1 MWLISVELKK
11 KSIYILNNAVTL
23 NKGSGKTLAFNQSV
37 QKAGKRKQ
45 LATLNWTTVD
55 SEGNLFSRGK
65 RDYYAILVRG
75 IPEEHSKDC
84 IVELYVTDKKMTIF
98 EIKVSICSEQIK
110 LLSRSI
116 VLGNLLPVTSIH
128 QVVEEMKDTA
138 ERRENENPYTSIS
151 SDYTS
156 K

>member
-1 MWLISVELKK
+1 M
-11 KSIYILNNAVTL
+11 
-23 NKGSGKTLAFNQSV
+23 
-37 QKAGKRKQ
+37 
-45 LATLNWTTVD
+45 ATLNWTTVD
-55 SEGNLFSRGK
+55 SEGSLFSRGK

-75 IPEEHSKDC
+75 IPEERPKDC
-84 IVELYVTDKKMTIF
+84 VVELYVTDKEMTIF
-98 EIKVSICSEQIK
+98 EIKVSAVNEQIE

-116 VLGNLLPVTSIH
+116 VLGNLLPVTSID

-151 SDYTS
+151 SNYTS